1 MRIRVII
8 ILSLLTLI
16 GTGLPSLTACGPSA
30 QEAREYNLE
39 MAAQYDAKAQVEEQQ
54 SQKYFNEAQ
63 QYLLIIK
70 RSVVFQQKYEEL
82 MHQSQLHHEKAL
94 EYRYMANEYRLKASR

>member
-1 MRIRVII
+1 MRIRAII

-30 QEAREYNLE
+30 QEDREYNLK
-39 MAAQYDAKAQVEEQQ
+39 MAAHYDTQAQVEEQQ

-63 QYLLIIK
+63 QYLLVIK
-70 RSVVFQQKYEEL
+70 RVYFQQKYDEL
-82 MHQSQLHHEKAL
+82 MRQSKLHHEKAL
-94 EYRYMANEYRLKASR
+94 EYRYMANEYRLKVGR